1 MILQGRQVRISS
13 TDEDYAADADARAM
27 AAGWPGL
34 GEELEHWGEAGRVAT
49 LWWRD
54 DDAAVA
60 SPQLDRLL
68 AVAHDV
74 PIAVAVIPALADG
87 GLAARLVRA
96 TGPAVD
102 VLQHG
107 WQHTDH
113 AGGRGKKN
121 EFPPERP
128 AAAAAADLAAGR
140 ARLAELFGA
149 SALAVLAPPW
159 NRFGDRF
166 LPLLAA
172 CGIGAISQAGPR
184 RAPWPIPGVFAA
196 NVHVDLVDWAGGR
209 GFVGEAA
216 ALAALVGHLRGRRLG
231 RFDGTEPTGIMTH
244 HAVQDG
250 SAETFLAGLVA
261 ATCSHPAARWLA
273 AGEVFAPAISGSA

>member
-1 MILQGRQVRISS
+1 L
-13 TDEDYAADADARAM
+13 
-27 AAGWPGL
+27 AG
-34 GEELEHWGEAGRVAT
+34 
-49 LWWRD
+49 
-54 DDAAVA
+54 
-60 SPQLDRLL
+60 S
-68 AVAHDV
+68 
-74 PIAVAVIPALADG
+74 
-87 GLAARLVRA
+87 GLAARLASA
-96 TGPAVD
+96 TRPAVA

-113 AGGRGKKN
+113 RNGRGKKS

-128 AAAAAADLAAGR
+128 AAEVAADLAAGR

-149 SALAVLAPPW
+149 SARAVLVPPW
-159 NRFGDRF
+159 NRFDNRF

-184 RAPWPIPGVFAA
+184 RLPWPIPGVFAA

-216 ALAALVGHLRGRRLG
+216 ALAVLVGHLRGRRLG
-231 RFDGTEPTGIMTH
+231 RFDGAEPTGIMTH

-250 SAETFLAGLVA
+250 AAETFLERLMA
-261 ATCSHPAARWLA
+261 ATCRHPATRWLPA
-273 AGEVFAPAISGSA
+273 SEVFAPAIPGSA